1 MKKRLNK
8 TFKKIKYNNILSK
21 LNKVAIIIVSIGVI
35 TTGTVFAT
43 HIIEFVKSLFTNS
56 TEAIDTATEN
66 GYIQNVDM
74 DFVYDNNIGIKFNYI
89 MLDSTNLD
97 IDFIYK
103 NNTNENITSIE
114 LYEYIIKDENNN
126 IIYESNNND
135 NNISLS
141 TYLQKYNAPI
151 KLDTN
156 KFKESLLF
164 VSKKFLN
171 FDKIICEVNSLRI
184 NKNNDYII
192 QNGNWYLETKLIE
205 SFSNS
210 ENIIYKTSYNEYIN
224 KSSIELTETSLKINI
239 EFNTKISSPII
250 TKEGSIILR
259 DNVGK
264 IYRYK
269 ILNLNNNCDNLYI
282 EYDISKYFEN
292 IDKLN
297 LILLIDD
304 NKTIDIK
311 LSQN

>member
-1 MKKRLNK
+1 M
-8 TFKKIKYNNILSK
+8 
-21 LNKVAIIIVSIGVI
+21 
-35 TTGTVFAT
+35 
-43 HIIEFVKSLFTNS
+43 
-56 TEAIDTATEN
+56 
-66 GYIQNVDM
+66 
-74 DFVYDNNIGIKFNYI
+74 
-89 MLDSTNLD
+89 
-97 IDFIYK
+97 
-103 NNTNENITSIE
+103 
-114 LYEYIIKDENNN
+114 
-126 IIYESNNND
+126 
-135 NNISLS
+135 
-141 TYLQKYNAPI
+141 
-151 KLDTN
+151 
-156 KFKESLLF
+156 
-164 VSKKFLN
+164 
-171 FDKIICEVNSLRI
+171 
-184 NKNNDYII
+184 
-192 QNGNWYLETKLIE
+192 ETKLIE